1 MELFNFIGENISMEL
16 LKDSAVFAVVVG
28 LILGTLASIMASIDF
43 KFIKEESGF
52 SVQIR
57 FKSLKE
63 E

>member
-1 MELFNFIGENISMEL
+1 MEL